1 MRRIATAL
9 LVSCGM
15 VSQAEAFSLAA
26 HQQYL
31 KRLNAQPHAFTIRV
45 SKVVEG
51 LPKGQPSGGCTVE
64 GVVTAIEW
72 SRSASPLKKGERVQV
87 SFACVAGRSET
98 RGCTFLAILGRDCAP
113 EVFSKGMRANPFQ
126 APIGNSPSWIEGHHG
141 ADLLSSHMDGGRCW
155 SDDVRCEPRRR
166 NCTASP
172 A

>member
-72 SRSASPLKKGERVQV
+72 SRSANPLKKGERVQV

-98 RGCTFLAILGRDCAP
+98 PGLH
-113 EVFSKGMRANPFQ
+113 FSGYIGTGLRTGSVLKGHA
-126 APIGNSPSWIEGHHG
+126 S
-141 ADLLSSHMDGGRCW
+141 
-155 SDDVRCEPRRR
+155 EPVPGPNRQF
-166 NCTASP
+166 AFVD
-172 A
+172 